1 MILKLITLIKRNIM
15 NIQTPEPWDIKKGDY
30 KRDFSETNRFLKQQE
45 RNRKIR
51 QTILLAGSVTLLFG
65 ILYGIFY
72 IMTE

>member
-1 MILKLITLIKRNIM
+1 MILKLITLIKRKIM

-51 QTILLAGSVTLLFG
+51 QTILLAGSVTLLSG

>member
-1 MILKLITLIKRNIM
+1 MILKLITLIKRKIM

>member
-1 MILKLITLIKRNIM
+1 M

>member
-1 MILKLITLIKRNIM
+1 MILKLITLIKRKIM
-15 NIQTPEPWDIKKGDY
+15 NIQTPEPWDIKRGDY